1 MSQNKIDYPEQI
13 YKAIDIITNKRL
25 EALQYD
31 ITIEATIINDTQ
43 AEKGVYT
50 VSNGNA
56 NFLAYS
62 KDSEYKNDDVVMV
75 TIPQGNYN
83 NQKII
88 VGKKINEEKE
98 ETPIEFKRPFSN
110 LINITNNILNNE
122 NQKKEYSFIANGEEY
137 CWDIT
142 TSDILQSSYHQNDYI
157 SMDLSEIGY
166 TRVGVKADFL
176 TTLKEYQVI
185 SGNYGLEFILTF
197 SNDPLSEENIIRTFS
212 LDSSN
217 FFGNIYNLDIYQNQE
232 LVFDISDMENY
243 ILKKIQIC
251 PYQRKNF
258 KNINNEDISDK
269 VPFDNIF
276 IKNIYICL
284 GTSAIDFDKDSVKIT
299 TKNSLLY
306 SKNNEKNNVKIL
318 NLQWI
323 HKNENNNI
331 IKVVQE
337 DEIPIKY
344 HIWWYIYD
352 RESSDLYAGAGWKRF
367 YGCKTT
373 MNPKTGDYLLKKE
386 EIKNEELN
394 LRYPEDVTDHL
405 EDIYFFPNGNEQT
418 QQLKVIIVKE
428 KNNINE
434 ENAFTDN
441 SDIYF
446 YDKIVESPIFVLE
459 NQNEV
464 ANKQS
469 IIDANALSIKIDDN
483 SYGNYCL
490 YNRAGNIL
498 LGENTKLRTLT
509 AVFDPYQNEV
519 YNKSDLSQPYS
530 FIKWIIPAS
539 NTMIIPIVEIVDET
553 EIIVLQQPSDYDI
566 ETFQN
571 NHQGAN
577 EYPLYDELT
586 AGKGYKIIYN
596 ISQKTFEYVAE
607 DIISNQ
613 TPLVKIGYY
622 IKDFLNYS
630 NNRNTISLE
639 ILKEGSSYNA
649 LINLSFSNSGV
660 SGSDYDIKVDWSD
673 NAFDINKGV
682 LSGRVILMKDQNE
695 IDIGS
700 GEYEYSWYKV
710 NALDKTSNQQI
721 KFDSKIE
728 TNKELYYPVTDGG
741 SDGKLRTHCDCMYIY
756 INSEFKDYGD
766 NGTGKPKYWISGY
779 NKEYNTDQLA
789 WYDVTNKEFK
799 DITSISDSDST
810 TLDNYQE
817 KIIYSKTSEDK
828 RKITFKPFDFVS
840 TDKYNNKEG
849 VVIFNNNKSTYYY
862 SSIRRAFVKCDGRY
876 IIDPWD
882 KYRKDIQYYYPDYT
896 DEKIYDYNTHNILKI
911 INDNSQ
917 PNSFI
922 ITDDENHTRKP
933 SMQDL
938 YILQITLNNFIDYP
952 LTAYFPIAL
961 KNSDINKNFI
971 VSGIEGPTEVR
982 YSTDGELDFNRATYA
997 INASML
1003 TSERQYKRIPFYEQK
1018 TAYKKNSHQYDPIHY
1033 YRWIIILPPESGNI
1047 NFYPQLEDLETKKTG
1062 AAGYQPILNPP
1073 TVYFENQ
1080 SFYGVSFIVDQDI
1093 YFNDSEEVEM
1103 PLDNNEDIKIPRGT
1117 ILWTQPIYSYQEKY
1131 PSTTLN
1137 NWNGR
1142 EILTDDNTGIIL
1154 AKGFSAGKKETDNT
1168 FTGVVIGDWSK
1179 TDSNIQL
1186 TKDTGVF
1193 GFNHGAMSYALKDD
1207 GTAFFG
1213 KDGKGRIYFDGN
1225 SAQIYSA
1232 NWIEPSYSNGLYDIK
1247 KRGMMLDIDD
1257 GIINI
1262 ISPDSTINFKF
1273 ITDSTKP
1280 NFEISYNNYDGT
1292 SKYEKIIYEDGS
1304 GNSIKDIY
1312 YNTIKLSIDSPFIS
1326 IGPQE
1331 KRRAYNGDLN
1341 SFWPG
1346 EGISFTTDFIRIND
1360 HGGYLTSFNYLPTL
1374 SDWLKSPTTNN
1385 DYYLGTDENNNLN
1398 TIYPDTMIYSY
1409 RHCWGNNTKFPFT
1422 GFVIDLTHGAIVLGN
1437 DSEIKGYQTGQ
1448 WGPSQSSIA
1457 QERVFHISNGGTTV
1471 LNDGVMKTE
1480 ANGAE
1485 RGYFLLAQT
1494 INNRSTKKL
1503 PTQQEYQDVFRVSW
1517 NGNITCSGQ
1526 ISSGSSIKLKKNIN
1540 YNINSEL
1547 LYKLSPVSFQYKE
1560 SNNINYGFIA
1570 EDVYKVLPEVV
1581 QMKNDNSKEIFGLN
1595 YNSIFTLAVAEIQK
1609 LRKELNNLKQKLEIK
1624 ENKNEYDIN

>member
-31 ITIEATIINDTQ
+31 ITIEATITDDAQ

-56 NFLAYS
+56 SFLAYS
-62 KDSEYKNDDVVMV
+62 KDSEYKNNDVVMV

-110 LINITNNILNNE
+110 LINITNNILSNE

-142 TSDILQSSYHQNDYI
+142 ASDILQSSYSQNDYI
-157 SMDLSEIGY
+157 SIDLSEIGY

-176 TTLKEYQVI
+176 TTLKEYQVV

-197 SNDPLSEENIIRTFS
+197 SNDPLSEEKIIKTFS

-258 KNINNEDISDK
+258 KNINNEDISNK

-323 HKNENNNI
+323 HKNEDSNI

-337 DEIPIKY
+337 DEIPTKY

-367 YGCKTT
+367 YGCKTI

-446 YDKIVESPIFVLE
+446 YDKIVESTIFKIE
-459 NQNEV
+459 NENEV

-509 AVFDPYQNEV
+509 AVFDPYENEV
-519 YNKSDLSQPYS
+519 YNKPILSQPYS

-553 EIIVLQQPSDYDI
+553 EIVVLQQPSNYDI

-571 NHQGAN
+571 NHQGVN

-596 ISQKTFEYVAE
+596 ISQKTFEYIAE
-607 DIISNQ
+607 DIVSNQ
-613 TPLVKIGYY
+613 IPLVKIGYY

-710 NALDKTSNQQI
+710 NALDKTSKQQI

-756 INSEFKDYGD
+756 INSKFKYYGD
-766 NGTGKPKYWISGY
+766 NGTGKPKYWLSGY

-799 DITSISDSDST
+799 EITSISDSNPA
-810 TLDNYQE
+810 TLNKHQE

-828 RKITFKPFDFVS
+828 RKIIFKPFDFVS

-849 VVIFNNNKSTYYY
+849 VAVFNNKSTYYY
-862 SSIRRAFVKCDGRY
+862 SSTRRAFVKCDGRY
-876 IIDPWD
+876 IIDPWN
-882 KYRKDIQYYYPDYT
+882 KYREDIQYYYPDYA
-896 DEKIYDYNTHNILKI
+896 DEKIYDYNTYNILKI

-933 SMQDL
+933 NMQDL

-971 VSGIEGPTEVR
+971 VSGFEGPTEVR

-1033 YRWIIILPPESGNI
+1033 YHWEIILPPENGNI
-1047 NFYPQLEDLETKKTG
+1047 NFYPQLEDLETKKIG

-1073 TVYFENQ
+1073 AVYFENQ
-1080 SFYGVSFIVDQDI
+1080 SFYGVSFVVDQNI
-1093 YFNDSEEVEM
+1093 YFNDYEEVEM
-1103 PLDNNEDIKIPRGT
+1103 LSDNNEDIKIPKRT

-1142 EILTDDNTGIIL
+1142 EILTDNNTGIIL
-1154 AKGFSAGKKETDNT
+1154 AKGFSAGKKENDNT

-1186 TKDTGVF
+1186 TKDTGIF

-1232 NWIEPSYSNGLYDIK
+1232 NWIEPSYSNGLYDIRK
-1247 KRGMMLDIDD
+1247 KGMMLDVDD

-1262 ISPDSTINFKF
+1262 ISPDSKIDFKF

-1280 NFEISYNNYDGT
+1280 NFEISYYNYDKNNENFKEELMTDLWQEYHNIFKISLTSPYLRIGST
-1292 SKYEKIIYEDGS
+1292 SKEFYYGS
-1304 GNSIKDIY
+1304 DFANLHTPAS
-1312 YNTIKLSIDSPFIS
+1312 
-1326 IGPQE
+1326 
-1331 KRRAYNGDLN
+1331 
-1341 SFWPG
+1341 
-1346 EGISFTTDFIRIND
+1346 GITYFTEWIRIND
-1360 HGGYLTSFNYLPTL
+1360 NGGWICSNNYMPTA
-1374 SDWLKSPTTNN
+1374 SKWLKTSGSC
-1385 DYYLGTDENNNLN
+1385 YYVASKE
-1398 TIYPDTMIYSY
+1398 IFPDNMSSREY
-1409 RHCWGNNTKFPFT
+1409 HCWGDNTKYPFS
-1422 GFVIDLTHGAIVLGN
+1422 GLVLDLTHGNLVLGN

-1448 WGPSQSSIA
+1448 WASTVEGRK
-1457 QERVFHISNGGTTV
+1457 ERVFHISNGATNEMSDSGAI
-1471 LNDGVMKTE
+1471 LSKYNSSNDL
-1480 ANGAE
+1480 
-1485 RGYFLLAQT
+1485 GYFILAQT
-1494 INNRSTKKL
+1494 IESTPNHILESSHL
-1503 PTQQEYQDVFRVSW
+1503 PYNDNYKDVFRVGW
-1517 NGNITCSGQ
+1517 NGNVTCSGQ

-1560 SNNINYGFIA
+1560 SEDINYGFIA
-1570 EDVYKVLPEVV
+1570 EDVYKILPEVV
-1581 QMKNDNSKEIFGLN
+1581 RMKHGNSKEIFGLN

-1609 LRKELNNLKQKLEIK
+1609 LRKELDSLKQKLEIK